1 MPEGQVQKL
10 VQDRILSLND
20 QLKKKIKETDVQLKA
35 ELSEVK
41 REIQDREKLLR
52 EDVTA
57 EIKNYF

>member
-20 QLKKKIKETDVQLKA
+20 QLKKKIKETDVKLKA

-41 REIQDREKLLR
+41 REIQDREKILR
-52 EDVTA
+52 EDLTA